1 MRNKSIKKI
10 LTFHNIKSH
19 KCKETVINNY
29 KWNNHIYS
37 KYTQLLITRK
47 KNPITSI
54 IQDLS
59 LNTVIP
65 SWENQSWK
73 VRKNETCGRRKKGK
87 ERKGHA

>member
-47 KNPITSI
+47 KKPNYKHYTRPISKHS
-54 IQDLS
+54 DSRLGKPE
-59 LNTVIP
+59 L
-65 SWENQSWK
+65 EN
-73 VRKNETCGRRKKGK
+73 EK
-87 ERKGHA
+87 E